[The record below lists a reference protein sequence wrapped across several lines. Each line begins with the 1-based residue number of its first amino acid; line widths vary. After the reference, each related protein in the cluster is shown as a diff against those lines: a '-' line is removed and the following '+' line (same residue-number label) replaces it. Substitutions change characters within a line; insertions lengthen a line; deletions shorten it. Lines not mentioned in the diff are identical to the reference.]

1 MMEGVDLIDNL
12 VFWGPRSFKLQSR
25 MHNSRKFFWNIIN
38 YIFFYLYLCV
48 FILQSVETSFEIYS
62 LDGFAHILV
71 TSGLFIYFFVEK

>member
-1 MMEGVDLIDNL
+1 
-12 VFWGPRSFKLQSR
+12 

-71 TSGLFIYFFVEK
+71 TSGFFN